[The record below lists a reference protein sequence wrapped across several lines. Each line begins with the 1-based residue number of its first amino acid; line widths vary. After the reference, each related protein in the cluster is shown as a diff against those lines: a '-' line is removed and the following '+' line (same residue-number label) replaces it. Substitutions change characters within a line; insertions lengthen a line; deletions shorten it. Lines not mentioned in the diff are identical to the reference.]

1 MDKELKGSDL
11 TLTALNMLIGK
22 EGVDFSYLEGPR
34 DDPAW
39 WTLRLY
45 INRN

>member
-11 TLTALNMLIGK
+11 YLTAMNMLIGE
-22 EGVDFSYLEGPR
+22 EGIDFEYPET
-34 DDPAW
+34 DPNW
-39 WTLRLY
+39 WWLRLY